1 MKLAP
6 VYPAG
11 MRYYRLAIPALLAVA
26 LSSCG
31 SLRQD
36 LPVGD
41 QVDFVQHIKP
51 ILEERCIQCHNTGSA
66 PGQISFES
74 REQAFAQGK
83 HGRAIVP
90 GDPDSSRM
98 VSFINAPRDSA
109 EAMPRV
115 GHQISTDE
123 AETIRE
129 WIAAG
134 AKWPTGEQG
143 QLRPPE

>member
-1 MKLAP
+1 MRTP
-6 VYPAG
+6 TVYARG
-11 MRYYRLAIPALLAVA
+11 MRYYQAAIPTLLAMVI
-26 LSSCG
+26 SGCT
-31 SLRQD
+31 SLDRD

-41 QVDFVQHIKP
+41 EVDFVQHIKP
-51 ILEERCIQCHNTGSA
+51 ILEERCIQCHHAGST

-74 REQAFAQGK
+74 REQAFAPGK

-98 VSFINAPRDSA
+98 VSFINAPRDTA
-109 EAMPRV
+109 EAMPRD
-115 GHQISTDE
+115 GHQISVEE

-134 AKWPTGEQG
+134 ANWPSGEPG
-143 QLRPPE
+143 QVRPGG